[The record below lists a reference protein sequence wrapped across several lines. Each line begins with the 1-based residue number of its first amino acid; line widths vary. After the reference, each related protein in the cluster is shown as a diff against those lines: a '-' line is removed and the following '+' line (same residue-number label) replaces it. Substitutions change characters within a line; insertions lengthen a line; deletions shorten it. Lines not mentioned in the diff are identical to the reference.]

1 MLDSLDSLDTVHQF
15 GRMQKTL
22 LSTLSRSI
30 SVLLLCVFVRAE
42 PVKELDNDIIHL
54 SCSEAQ
60 TNGTAEWVY
69 KAHPCEKD
77 YQPIVQTP
85 NLELR
90 STGTLRIVLNN
101 STLGGYIC
109 HTIVGGEVLLS
120 KWFLLESK

>member
-1 MLDSLDSLDTVHQF
+1 
-15 GRMQKTL
+15 MQKTL
-22 LSTLSRSI
+22 VSTLLSP
-30 SVLLLCVFVRAE
+30 VLLLCLFVRAE
-42 PVKELDNDIIHL
+42 PVKELDNDIIPL

-77 YQPIVQTP
+77 YHPIVQTS
-85 NLELR
+85 NLQLR

-109 HTIVGGEVLLS
+109 RTIVGGEVLLS